1 MKQKISMTFVIF
13 IVMLFLLSTVASAV
27 GRYDPKEKYSTK
39 CGVCGYDN
47 PQWLEEDSVHYCRNC
62 GALGMPAL
70 IDDSGPKNTG
80 NTDNWDYNNV
90 PRDTGDDEGRF
101 PIEVVIGGGAAIG
114 AAVTVILKKAKKGRV
129 APQKADRITSPEG
142 RGENKQ
148 DQDQPEGYIL
158 NISEDNIFITPET
171 SAQLIVTVLRVF
183 ADGNTQKDPSAPITV
198 SLEPNSNLQVVPL
211 KGFGE
216 ISVSISQKNAESMNI
231 EEYINVT
238 TLVPG
243 SQKTAKVKVS
253 AAPAVQMV
261 FF

>member
-90 PRDTGDDEGRF
+90 PRDTGDDEEGS
-101 PIEVVIGGGAAIG
+101 IEVVIGGAAIG
-114 AAVTVILKKAKKGRV
+114 AAVTVILRRLKKEGST
-129 APQKADRITSPEG
+129 PKADRITSPEG
-142 RGENKQ
+142 RGENKPRSRP
-148 DQDQPEGYIL
+148 PEGYIL

-183 ADGNTQKDPSAPITV
+183 CRWQHTRSFRSITV